1 MRIHRSRA
9 GMAGGMMAT
18 GLATAWALT
27 GCGASASHTSASN
40 TSASNTAASSTGT
53 TQTSGAGQS
62 SARHREPAGFTWFRA
77 TPIPRGWHRVSL
89 PDGQAVLSYP
99 GSLHAMTADQGTV
112 SEGLTTKSGTVL
124 VYLNV
129 TPKQGDETL
138 SDWPDFRVGHLLG
151 DTASA
156 AKITGRATGLEFRG
170 GNGSC
175 VLDSY
180 VTKKHA
186 NHYREIACFVQG
198 AHTASVLVAAAP
210 AGDWGT
216 YQGLL
221 EEAVS
226 AYAVS

>member
-9 GMAGGMMAT
+9 GIAGGMMAA
-18 GLATAWALT
+18 GLATALTLT

-40 TSASNTAASSTGT
+40 TGT
-53 TQTSGAGQS
+53 SQTSGAGQS
-62 SARHREPAGFTWFRA
+62 SARHRDPSGFTWFRA
-77 TPIPRGWHRVSL
+77 RPTPSGWHRASL
-89 PDGQAVLSYP
+89 ADGQAVLSYP
-99 GSLHAMTADQGTV
+99 GSLHALTTDQGTV

-129 TPKQGDETL
+129 TPKQGNETP
-138 SDWPDFRVGHLLG
+138 SDWPDFRVGHLL
-151 DTASA
+151 DDDASA

-180 VTKKHA
+180 ISKVHA

-198 AHTASVLVAAAP
+198 AHAASVIVAAAP

>member
-9 GMAGGMMAT
+9 GIAGGMIAA

-27 GCGASASHTSASN
+27 GGSASASHSSASN
-40 TSASNTAASSTGT
+40 TS
-53 TQTSGAGQS
+53 GAGQP

-77 TPIPRGWHRVSL
+77 KPTPGGWHRVSL

-99 GSLHAMTADQGTV
+99 GSLHALTSDQGTL

-129 TPKQGDETL
+129 TPKQGAETL

-180 VTKKHA
+180 ITKKHA

-198 AHTASVLVAAAP
+198 AHAASVVVAAAP
-210 AGDWGT
+210 AGDWGA

>member
-9 GMAGGMMAT
+9 GIAGGMMAA
-18 GLATAWALT
+18 GLATALTLT

-40 TSASNTAASSTGT
+40 TGAS
-53 TQTSGAGQS
+53 QTSG
-62 SARHREPAGFTWFRA
+62 PAGFTWFRA
-77 TPIPRGWHRVSL
+77 RPTPSGWHRASL
-89 PDGQAVLSYP
+89 ADGQAVLSYP
-99 GSLHAMTADQGTV
+99 GSLHALTTDQGTV

-129 TPKQGDETL
+129 TPKQGNETL
-138 SDWPDFRVGHLLG
+138 SDWPDFRVGHLL
-151 DTASA
+151 DDDASA
-156 AKITGRATGLEFRG
+156 AKITGRGTGLEFRG

-180 VTKKHA
+180 ISKVHA

-198 AHTASVLVAAAP
+198 AHAASVIVAAAP

-226 AYAVS
+226 AYAAS

>member
-9 GMAGGMMAT
+9 GIAGGMMAA
-18 GLATAWALT
+18 GLATAWALA
-27 GCGASASHTSASN
+27 GCGASASHSSASHSSASN
-40 TSASNTAASSTGT
+40 TSASNTSS
-53 TQTSGAGQS
+53 AGQP

-77 TPIPRGWHRVSL
+77 TATPGGWHHVSL

-99 GSLHAMTADQGTV
+99 GSLRALTTDRGTV
-112 SEGLTTKSGTVL
+112 SEGLTAKSGTVL

-129 TPKQGDETL
+129 TPKQGSETL
-138 SDWPDFRVGHLLG
+138 SDWPDFRVGHLL
-151 DTASA
+151 DDDATA

-180 VTKKHA
+180 ITKVHA

-198 AHTASVLVAAAP
+198 AHAASVIVAAAP

>member
-9 GMAGGMMAT
+9 GIAGGMMAA
-18 GLATAWALT
+18 GLATACALT
-27 GCGASASHTSASN
+27 GCGASASNTTASN
-40 TSASNTAASSTGT
+40 TGAS
-53 TQTSGAGQS
+53 QTSG
-62 SARHREPAGFTWFRA
+62 PAGFTWFRA
-77 TPIPRGWHRVSL
+77 RPTPSGWHRVSL
-89 PDGQAVLSYP
+89 GDGKAVLSYP
-99 GSLHAMTADQGTV
+99 GSLHALTTDQGTV
-112 SEGLTTKSGTVL
+112 TEGLTTKSGTVL

-129 TPKQGDETL
+129 TPKQGNETL
-138 SDWPDFRVGHLLG
+138 SDWPDFRVGHLV
-151 DTASA
+151 DDDASA
-156 AKITGRATGLEFRG
+156 AKITGRGTGLEFRG

-180 VTKKHA
+180 ITKVHA

-198 AHTASVLVAAAP
+198 AHAASVIVAATP

>member
-9 GMAGGMMAT
+9 GIAGGMMAA
-18 GLATAWALT
+18 GLATAWVLT
-27 GCGASASHTSASN
+27 GCGASASHTSAS
-40 TSASNTAASSTGT
+40 STGAS
-53 TQTSGAGQS
+53 QASGAGQS

-77 TPIPRGWHRVSL
+77 RPTPGGWHRASL
-89 PDGQAVLSYP
+89 TDGQAVLSYP
-99 GSLHAMTADQGTV
+99 GSLHALTTDPGTV
-112 SEGLTTKSGTVL
+112 TEGLTTKSGIVL

-138 SDWPDFRVGHLLG
+138 TDWADFRVDHLL
-151 DTASA
+151 DDDASA
-156 AKITGRATGLEFRG
+156 AKITGRTTALEFRG

-180 VTKKHA
+180 ITKVHA

-198 AHTASVLVAAAP
+198 AHAASVIVASAP

-226 AYAVS
+226 AYAVR

>member
-9 GMAGGMMAT
+9 GIAGGMMAA

-27 GCGASASHTSASN
+27 GCGAGAGHSSASNTGASN
-40 TSASNTAASSTGT
+40 TSASNTGAS
-53 TQTSGAGQS
+53 QTSGAGQP

-77 TPIPRGWHRVSL
+77 TPTPTGWHHVAL

-99 GSLHAMTADQGTV
+99 VSLHALTTDRGTV
-112 SEGLTTKSGTVL
+112 SEGLTAKSGTVL

-129 TPKQGDETL
+129 TPKQGNETL
-138 SDWPDFRVGHLLG
+138 NDWPDFRVGHLL
-151 DTASA
+151 DDDATA

-180 VTKKHA
+180 ITKVHA

-198 AHTASVLVAAAP
+198 AHAASVIVAAAP

-221 EEAVS
+221 EDAVS